1 MSEFK
6 PVFPSNLHGHTT
18 YCDGKNKAEDYILT
32 AIEKNF
38 VSVGLSGHSYTA
50 FDMEPCMSEKGTQ
63 EYLKEM
69 RNLKEKY
76 KDKIEVYIGIEADFY
91 TGYDKSTDKEIGL
104 DFRIGSVHYIKDKA
118 KDEYYCVDNTPEILA
133 YGIKNYDNGNE
144 KTFIE
149 AYYDNIIEMLHKQS
163 PNIIGHLD
171 LVKKFNKNNKYFDEN
186 ADWYKNKVEEVLNE
200 IAKTDAIVEI
210 NTGGMSRGWTD
221 TPYPS
226 IFILERI
233 LEKNIPITLSSDVHS
248 VENID
253 YYFKESLEIARKVG
267 FKSLKIMKNGKFVD
281 FEI

>member
-50 FDMEPCMSEKGTQ
+50 FDTEPCMSEKGTQ

-91 TGYDKSTDKEIGL
+91 TGYDKNTDKEMGF
-104 DFRIGSVHYIKDKA
+104 DFRIGSVHYIKDKV

-253 YYFKESLEIARKVG
+253 YYFKESIEIARKVG

>member
-6 PVFPSNLHGHTT
+6 PAFPSNLHGHTT
-18 YCDGKNKAEDYILT
+18 YCDGKNKAEDYILS

-144 KTFIE
+144 RTFIE

-210 NTGGMSRGWTD
+210 NTGGISRGWTD

>member
-6 PVFPSNLHGHTT
+6 PAFPSNLHGHTT
-18 YCDGKNKAEDYILT
+18 YCDGKNKAEDYILS

>member
-91 TGYDKSTDKEIGL
+91 TGYDKSTDKEMGF
-104 DFRIGSVHYIKDKA
+104 DFRIGSIHYIKDKV

-144 KTFIE
+144 RTFIE

-210 NTGGMSRGWTD
+210 NTGGISRGWTD